1 MEEIHQ
7 LTLVGFDELLEDVS
21 RQEWRNAPTDVG
33 GIDELLGV
41 AINTPFRVPVL
52 CKRAEM
58 SCNLPLRRFVMRN
71 PLVWLV
77 GTALVLALTLP
88 FGTYALAQDITGGGV
103 VRDITGG
110 AALIF
115 RAPQNPTVNLTG
127 GQGTL
132 GGGKVKPRGGSKPL
146 VRQQD
151 KIIARANAARSASKT
166 REAEEQYQLA
176 TKIAPDDARA
186 FAGLGNVYVDQG
198 RFGEAVTAYQQA
210 IKLKPDYS
218 AAYLPLAFSL
228 ARLNRYPE
236 SLDVYQQTL
245 KFDPSSPEVYNNMS
259 FAYNYTNRYQEAA
272 DSSQRAISLL
282 GETGEAFKLGFQE
295 RNEIR
300 SYAYKNL
307 GNAYNGMKRY
317 DDAANA
323 LKKAAE
329 IEPKNA
335 SAHFNLGLTLYNAQ
349 RYSEAIESYK
359 EVIKLRPNLAQAYF
373 NLGITYYAVSDKPA
387 AMAQYEALKGI
398 DATMAKQLYDAIKQ

>member
-1 MEEIHQ
+1 
-7 LTLVGFDELLEDVS
+7 
-21 RQEWRNAPTDVG
+21 
-33 GIDELLGV
+33 
-41 AINTPFRVPVL
+41 
-52 CKRAEM
+52 
-58 SCNLPLRRFVMRN
+58 MRN
-71 PLVWLV
+71 PLVWLS
-77 GTALVLALTLP
+77 GTALVLTLTLP
-88 FGTYALAQDITGGGV
+88 FGINALAQDITGGGV
-103 VRDITGG
+103 LRDIAGG

-115 RAPQNPTVNLTG
+115 RTPQNPAVHMSG
-127 GQGTL
+127 GPGTL
-132 GGGKVKPRGGSKPL
+132 GGGKIKPKSKPP

-151 KIIARANAARSASKT
+151 KIIARANAARSASKPN
-166 REAEEQYQLA
+166 EAEEQYKLA
-176 TKIAPDDARA
+176 AKIAPDDARA

-198 RFGEAVTAYQQA
+198 RFADAVTNYEQA
-210 IKLKPDYS
+210 IKLKPDYN

-236 SLDVYQQTL
+236 SIDVYQQTL
-245 KFDPSSPEVYNNMS
+245 KFDQTSPEVFNNLS
-259 FAYNYTNRYQEAA
+259 FAYNHTSRFQEAI
-272 DSSQRAISLL
+272 DSSTRAIQLL

-317 DDAANA
+317 DEAANA

-359 EVIKLRPNLAQAYF
+359 EVIKLRPGLAQAYF
-373 NLGITYYAVSDKPA
+373 NLGITYYAVSDKKG

-398 DATMAKQLYDAIKQ
+398 DAEMARQLYDAIKN